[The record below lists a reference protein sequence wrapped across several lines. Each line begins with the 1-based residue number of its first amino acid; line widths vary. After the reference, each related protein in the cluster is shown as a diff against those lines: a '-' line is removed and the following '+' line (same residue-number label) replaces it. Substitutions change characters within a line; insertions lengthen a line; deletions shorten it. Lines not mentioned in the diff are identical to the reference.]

1 MKKVV
6 LISCGSQKA
15 TKAVQAKDMYTST
28 LFKKSYAYAVQLHP
42 DKIYILSAK
51 YGLLDPNKTIAPY
64 DMTLNKMNSAE
75 RKQWANKV
83 LKQMVAAG
91 LDLENDEF
99 TILAGKKYY
108 DDLAE
113 KGNIVKYQIPL
124 ANKIFGER
132 LHYLN
137 EVLKAH

>member
-75 RKQWANKV
+75 
-83 LKQMVAAG
+83 
-91 LDLENDEF
+91 
-99 TILAGKKYY
+99 I
-108 DDLAE
+108 LAE
-113 KGNIVKYQIPL
+113 KVFREGKPPHSYPEG
-124 ANKIFGER
+124 GEGVQSR
-132 LHYLN
+132 AL
-137 EVLKAH
+137 